1 MPAADD
7 AAVGEVV
14 VAERALLDP
23 RVRGDRARVEAL
35 LHPDFVEFGS
45 SGRRWDRASI
55 LAMLADEPATDGP
68 VAEVDRIDAARLA
81 DDVVH
86 LTYTARRPDGSLR
99 RRSAVWRR
107 VDGRWLLYFHQGTPV
122 PSRCMNGAR

>member
-1 MPAADD
+1 MAVDDPA
-7 AAVGEVV
+7 VREVV
-14 VAERALLDP
+14 AAERALLDP
-23 RVRGDRARVEAL
+23 RVRGDRERVEAL

-45 SGRRWDRASI
+45 SGRRWDRPSI
-55 LAMLADEPATDGP
+55 LAMLAGEPATDGP
-68 VAEVDRIDAARLA
+68 VSAVDRIDAVRLA

-107 VDGRWLLYFHQGTPV
+107 VGGRWLLYFHQGTPV
-122 PSRCMNGAR
+122 SHS